1 MGVPFAFSGGRLTLW
16 AKGKTHSL
24 NNTDRNFGSVA
35 NALKKGKTEDEIL
48 ELLSVGVPVSNFLN
62 GQSRIQYRDGV
73 VYLDGEVL
81 ENAIVERVRL
91 FASNGLPVEPILK
104 FIENLEANPS
114 YNSRNQLYGFLEHM
128 DIVLTDDG
136 CFLGYKAV
144 SSNYYDKYT
153 GTILNTV
160 GSTHRMDRRLID
172 DNPNTHCGRGLHV
185 GSILYAGVGGF
196 YHSYGDRVMLVKVNP
211 ANAVCVPADH
221 SCQKLRVCEYTVIG
235 EVDSKLESPLYSASG
250 NAYDFEPSSYGQ
262 EDFDGFDYEEDDDYD
277 DGDVISDGYDD
288 DDYDYD
294 EDDFIHDDEDRFDL
308 PEKIDF

>member
-1 MGVPFAFSGGRLTLW
+1 MSVPFTFSAGKLTLW

-24 NNTDRNFGSVA
+24 NNTDRNFGAVA
-35 NALKKGKTEDEIL
+35 NALKKGKNEDEIL
-48 ELLSVGVPVSNFLN
+48 ELLSVGVGVSQFLN

-73 VYLDGEVL
+73 VYLDGKVL
-81 ENAIVERVRL
+81 ENAIVERVKL

-104 FIENLEANPS
+104 FIENLEENPS

-144 SSNYYDKYT
+144 RSTYYDKHSNT
-153 GTILNTV
+153 FLNTV
-160 GSTHRMDRRLID
+160 GSTHQMDRRLID

-185 GSILYAGVGGF
+185 GSIHYCGKGGYF
-196 YHSYGDRVMLVKVNP
+196 HDSGDRVMLVKVNP

-221 SCQKLRVCEYTVIG
+221 SCQQLRVCEYTVIG
-235 EVDSKLESPLYSASG
+235 EVDEKLEAPLYSASG
-250 NAYDFEPSSYGQ
+250 NAYDFQPSTYGQ
-262 EDFDGFDYEEDDDYD
+262 EDFEGFDYEEDDDYD
-277 DGDVISDGYDD
+277 SYDDGDIYSYDDEDDYEDD
-288 DDYDYD
+288 DDDN
-294 EDDFIHDDEDRFDL
+294 EDFFSL

>member
-1 MGVPFAFSGGRLTLW
+1 MSVFFAFSGDKLTVCL
-16 AKGKTHSL
+16 KGKPYTVR
-24 NNTDRNFGSVA
+24 NTDRNFGAVA
-35 NALKKGKTEDEIL
+35 NALNKKSTTEDEVL
-48 ELLSVGVPVSNFLN
+48 ELLSVGVPVSSFLN

-73 VYLDGEVL
+73 VYLDGKVL
-81 ENAIVERVRL
+81 ENAIVERVKL

-104 FIENLEANPS
+104 FIENLEENPS

-144 SSNYYDKYT
+144 RNNYYDKHS
-153 GTILNTV
+153 GTFLNTV
-160 GSTHRMDRRLID
+160 GSTHKMDRRLID

-185 GSILYAGVGGF
+185 GSIQYCGKGGYF
-196 YHSYGDRVMLVKVNP
+196 NSYGDRVMLVKVNP

-235 EVDSKLESPLYSASG
+235 EVDEKLESPLYSASG
-250 NAYDFEPSSYGQ
+250 NAYDFKPSSYGV
-262 EDFDGFDYEEDDDYD
+262 EEFEGFDYDEDDDYD
-277 DGDVISDGYDD
+277 SYDDGDIYSYDDEDDYEDEDEDD
-288 DDYDYD
+288 DD
-294 EDDFIHDDEDRFDL
+294 FFDL